1 MHMYIN
7 VSVLPTTKEEENSMP
22 FPWSDSLGLQYD
34 ELFTDMKQTFD
45 ERSCLLA
52 VHRGWKGGIHVQSC
66 GHHMH
71 YDCRTSYCE
80 TQRHQDRNPRDAQT
94 LDFERGE
101 FICPMCR
108 QVANALLPV
117 PPDPPEFPIC
127 FDNQAA
133 KISAVA
139 SRIHGLLG
147 EETLLM
153 SPGPTPL
160 RSEMSKIMEVFT
172 RTAIPR
178 DRLEG
183 EARFPENAAMFISS
197 IARTN
202 LECDL
207 VQRGGTLVR
216 GRGFADMVAALNAGV
231 ASSSSVAGSS
241 TGATPKSSRMTYE
254 SNRNKF
260 CFGELFCFICEL
272 IPYMYIF
279 QIWKKCVRIL
289 MYNFILFFQSP

>member
-1 MHMYIN
+1 
-7 VSVLPTTKEEENSMP
+7 MP
-22 FPWSDSLGLQYD
+22 PSWSDSLGLQYD

-71 YDCRTSYCE
+71 YDCHTSYCE
-80 TQRHQDRNPRDAQT
+80 TQRNQNLDTRDPQR
-94 LDFERGE
+94 LD

-117 PPDPPEFPIC
+117 LPYPPEFPLC
-127 FDNQAA
+127 FDDQ
-133 KISAVA
+133 VA
-139 SRIHGLLG
+139 TNSTVAFRIHRLLG
-147 EETLLM
+147 NQTSLM
-153 SPGPTPL
+153 SPKTTL
-160 RSEMSKIMEVFT
+160 LQSEISKIMKVFT
-172 RTAIPR
+172 HIAIER
-178 DRLEG
+178 HNLEG
-183 EARFPENAAMFISS
+183 EDRLPETTTMFISS

-260 CFGELFCFICEL
+260 CFGEFFISL
-272 IPYMYIF
+272 
-279 QIWKKCVRIL
+279 
-289 MYNFILFFQSP
+289 